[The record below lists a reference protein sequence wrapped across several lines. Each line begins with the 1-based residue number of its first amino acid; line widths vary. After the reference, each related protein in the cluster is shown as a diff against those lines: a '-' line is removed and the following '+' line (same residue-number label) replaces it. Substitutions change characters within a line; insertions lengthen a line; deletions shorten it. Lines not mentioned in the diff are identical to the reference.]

1 MIGPPLV
8 AIALEVK
15 VAPRRRCRRHF
26 DVGHENRLVWRRE
39 RDCEVRRAARVCSNR
54 NGAHKYLVKEED
66 QEMLLDL
73 IQNEVSLL
81 KRRASPT
88 TDN

>member
-1 MIGPPLV
+1 MLV
-8 AIALEVK
+8 MKTGWYRE
-15 VAPRRRCRRHF
+15 
-26 DVGHENRLVWRRE
+26 ERE
-39 RDCEVRRAARVCSNR
+39 RLRSAESSSSPSRNR